1 MDYIQQ
7 MSQWAQNGDVRA
19 SLLLG
24 LAYLYGIAEVA
35 PYSEEAKYWLSKA
48 AEKDPA
54 FFEKNWELQEF
65 LND

>member
-7 MSQWAQNGDVRA
+7 ISQWAQNGDVRA

-24 LAYLYGIAEVA
+24 LAYLYGIEKVV
-35 PYSEEAKYWLSKA
+35 PYPEEAKYWLTKA

-54 FFEKNWELQEF
+54 YFVKNWELNEF
-65 LND
+65 IND